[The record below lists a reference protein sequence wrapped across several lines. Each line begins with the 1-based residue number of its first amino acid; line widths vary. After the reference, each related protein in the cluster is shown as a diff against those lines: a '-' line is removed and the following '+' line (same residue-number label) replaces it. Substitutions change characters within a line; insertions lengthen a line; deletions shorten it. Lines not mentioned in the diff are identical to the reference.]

1 MIDAVLLG
9 SAWCASRSGYEQGM
23 NSSNPCRFPRCK
35 NEAKRGRKFC
45 GLHTNSD
52 SASNPLTP
60 AAQQPESPQTAAS
73 RVAVMPQAQEPA
85 AVFSMAEVHLLQT
98 LQVENVRLT
107 QENRRMNQLE
117 ADRLRFEQ
125 ASRDAWEE
133 VTRLKE
139 VNDELRAENVR
150 LHGHVITLATKKE

>member
-1 MIDAVLLG
+1 
-9 SAWCASRSGYEQGM
+9 
-23 NSSNPCRFPRCK
+23 
-35 NEAKRGRKFC
+35 
-45 GLHTNSD
+45 
-52 SASNPLTP
+52 
-60 AAQQPESPQTAAS
+60 
-73 RVAVMPQAQEPA
+73 MPQAQEPA

-150 LHGHVITLATKKE
+150 LHGRVIQLEEHLKKVDEEMNRVTERLQRYLHVQVLKLH